1 MNEEFWR
8 WYMYGHWICL
18 TQWLGFIMVEYA
30 YLGKG
35 RVKHPLVWSGVITM
49 LTMTLSVVHN
59 FLPMAFLRRWHTGWF
74 TGSSTILFCSSPSC
88 YLAAHRVRRKFT
100 AMSA

>member
-8 WYMYGHWICL
+8 WYMYGHWVCL

-35 RVKHPLVWSGVITM
+35 KVKHPLVWSGVITM
-49 LTMTLSVVHN
+49 LTMTLSVVLH
-59 FLPMAFLRRWHTGWF
+59 FFFSVPLPRHAAGAVARKAAS
-74 TGSSTILFCSSPSC
+74 TGSL
-88 YLAAHRVRRKFT
+88 
-100 AMSA
+100 

>member
-18 TQWLGFIMVEYA
+18 AQWLGFIMVEYA

-35 RVKHPLVWSGVITM
+35 KIKHPLVWSCVITM
-49 LTMTLSVVHN
+49 LTMTLSVVYN
-59 FLPMAFLRRWHTGWF
+59 FGFLRRGQWLSRSF
-74 TGSSTILFCSSPSC
+74 FCSSPSC
-88 YLAAHRVRRKFT
+88 CLAAHRVRSLLL
-100 AMSA
+100 A

>member
-8 WYMYGHWICL
+8 WYMYGHWVCL

-35 RVKHPLVWSGVITM
+35 KVKHPLVWSGVITM
-49 LTMTLSVVHN
+49 LTMTLSVVRN
-59 FLPMAFLRRWHTGWF
+59 YGFLRRWQWLSRSF
-74 TGSSTILFCSSPSC
+74 FCSSPSC
-88 YLAAHRVRRKFT
+88 YLAAHRVRSLLP
-100 AMSA
+100 A